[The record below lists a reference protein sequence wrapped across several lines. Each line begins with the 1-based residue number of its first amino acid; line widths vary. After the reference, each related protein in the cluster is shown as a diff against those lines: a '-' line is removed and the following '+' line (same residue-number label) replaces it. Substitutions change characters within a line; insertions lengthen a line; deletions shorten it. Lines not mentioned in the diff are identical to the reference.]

1 MSFIS
6 THSRGARATL
16 AALAATGLLALT
28 ACGSGSPSG
37 AEGDDAASGGGGA
50 DSGELTQ
57 VTVGVLPI
65 APSIGVKYGIEQGIF
80 EEHGLD
86 VEISTSNA
94 GAAMLP
100 AVTSGQLDFG
110 VGNPLSV
117 LTAVDQGLDMRI
129 VAGYSNSLGEGDDIA
144 GVVTLA
150 DSDIE
155 SYADLEGK
163 TTSVNALRTLGD
175 LTIMADAE
183 EEGAD
188 PTSLNFSEMPF
199 PDMQAQLEAGN
210 TDAIWVPEPFL
221 SNALAEET
229 NRLVGYSFQ
238 DAIPGMPTM
247 VTFTSGSFAE
257 ENPEVAEAFAAAMQ
271 ESLAGVEAD
280 QEGARELLPDFIEIS
295 PEAAQNLRMERLDG
309 EIPKD
314 EISQISELAVRYE
327 FIGAA
332 PADDDLYID

>member
-1 MSFIS
+1 M
-6 THSRGARATL
+6 
-16 AALAATGLLALT
+16 LALS

-37 AEGDDAASGGGGA
+37 ADEDEATAGANGANGA
-50 DSGELTQ
+50 DSGELTS

-65 APSIGVKYGIEQGIF
+65 APSIGVQYGIEEGIF
-80 EEHGLD
+80 EAHGLD
-86 VEISTSNA
+86 VELSTSNA

-100 AVTSGQLDFG
+100 AVSSGQLDFG

-117 LTAVDQGLDMRI
+117 LTAVDQGLGMKI
-129 VAGYSNSLGEGDDIA
+129 VSGYSNSLGEGDDIA

-188 PTSLNFSEMPF
+188 PSALNFSEMPF

-221 SNALAEET
+221 SNALAEDT
-229 NRLVGYSFQ
+229 NQLVGYSFQ

-247 VTFTSGSFAE
+247 VSFTSSSFAE
-257 ENPEVAEAFAAAMQ
+257 ENPEVAQAFADAMV
-271 ESLAGVEAD
+271 EALAGVESD
-280 QEGARELLPDFIEIS
+280 QEGARSLLPDFIDIS
-295 PEAAQNLRMERLDG
+295 PEAAQSLRMERLDG
-309 EIPKD
+309 EVPRD
-314 EISQISELAVRYE
+314 EISQISELAVRYD
-327 FIGAA
+327 FIGEA
-332 PADDDLYID
+332 PADEDLYLD